1 VAAVIAMVM
10 MAAVL
15 TVLGLTGIG
24 RNHAGTGARTESGN
38 RSRADRPAVGQPAP
52 PPASSS
58 GPASSS
64 PTPAAPVAAGPPLP
78 PDPTGPDGAL
88 TDTGNGNVAL
98 TFDDGPNPD
107 YTLQVLALLRQYK
120 IHATFCLIGEQ
131 VQEYPDLVRAI
142 VADGH
147 TLCNHSWDHDE
158 QMADKSADYIRSEI
172 QRTTDAIEA
181 ASPGAVVRYYRQPGG
196 NWSPTIVQIARE
208 MGMSSLDWSVDP
220 QDWTVPPAATIES
233 AVSSQTQT
241 GSIVLMHD
249 GGGDRSHTIT
259 ALGVL
264 LPSLEQRFH
273 LQPMPTVAPSADSP
287 ANPGANQAANQTTN
301 QGGNSAA
308 DPAGLSPSKP
318 TS

>member
-1 VAAVIAMVM
+1 MVM

-15 TVLGLTGIG
+15 IVLGLVGIG
-24 RNHAGTGARTESGN
+24 RNHDNASRSASGTQSDAVQPGA
-38 RSRADRPAVGQPAP
+38 GQPVP
-52 PPASSS
+52 PIASSS
-58 GPASSS
+58 SSDTPPA
-64 PTPAAPVAAGPPLP
+64 AAPVPAGPPLP

-107 YTLQVLALLRQYK
+107 WTMQVLALLRQYH

-147 TLCNHSWDHDE
+147 TICNHSWDHDE
-158 QMADKSADYIRSEI
+158 QMASKSESYIRSEL

-181 ASPGAVVRYYRQPGG
+181 AAPNAVVRYYRQPGG
-196 NWSPTIVQIARE
+196 NWSPTIVQIAKE
-208 MGMSSLDWSVDP
+208 MGMTSLDWSVDP
-220 QDWTVPPAATIES
+220 QDWTVPPVSTIES
-233 AVSSQTQT
+233 TVLSQTTT

-264 LPSLEQRFH
+264 LPNLEQRFH
-273 LQPMPTVAPSADSP
+273 LEPMPTVAPTPTPDVNRPS
-287 ANPGANQAANQTTN
+287 NAA
-301 QGGNSAA
+301 AF
-308 DPAGLSPSKP
+308 
-318 TS
+318 

>member
-1 VAAVIAMVM
+1 M
-10 MAAVL
+10 MGVVL
-15 TVLGLTGIG
+15 IVLGLVGIG
-24 RNHAGTGARTESGN
+24 RKQGTGSHPTGAGAHAIHPGAGDPVLVMPSG
-38 RSRADRPAVGQPAP
+38 
-52 PPASSS
+52 S
-58 GPASSS
+58 GS
-64 PTPAAPVAAGPPLP
+64 PSAMPVVPTGPPLP

-107 YTLQVLALLRQYK
+107 WTLQVLALLRQYK

-147 TLCNHSWDHDE
+147 TICNHSWDHDE
-158 QMADKSADYIRSEI
+158 QMAGKSESYIRDEI

-181 ASPGAVVRYYRQPGG
+181 AAPGTPVRYYRQPGG
-196 NWSPTIVQIARE
+196 NWSPQIVEIAKE
-208 MGMSSLDWSVDP
+208 MGMTSLDWSVDP
-220 QDWTVPPAATIES
+220 QDWTVPPVSTIENT
-233 AVSSQTQT
+233 VLSQTTT

-264 LPSLEQRFH
+264 LPNLEQRFH
-273 LQPMPTVAPSADSP
+273 LQPMPTVAPAATP
-287 ANPGANQAANQTTN
+287 APDASGSS
-301 QGGNSAA
+301 SAA
-308 DPAGLSPSKP
+308 PY
-318 TS
+318 

>member
-1 VAAVIAMVM
+1 MAM

-15 TVLGLTGIG
+15 LVLGLTGIG
-24 RNHAGTGARTESGN
+24 RDHADTDGRSASRDQAVDHPGA
-38 RSRADRPAVGQPAP
+38 GQAGPQ
-52 PPASSS
+52 ASSS
-58 GPASSS
+58 GAAAS
-64 PTPAAPVAAGPPLP
+64 PTPAAPVVTGPPLP

-107 YTLQVLALLRQYK
+107 YTLQVLALLRQYH

-158 QMADKSADYIRSEI
+158 EMAGKSADYIRSEL

-196 NWSPTIVQIARE
+196 NWSPEIVEIAKE
-208 MGMSSLDWSVDP
+208 MDMSSLDWSVDP
-220 QDWTVPPAATIES
+220 QDWTVPPVATIETT
-233 AVSSQTQT
+233 VQSQTQA

-264 LPSLEQRFH
+264 LPNLEQRFH
-273 LQPMPTVAPSADSP
+273 LQPMPTVVPAPAPSA
-287 ANPGANQAANQTTN
+287 NQGANQAANAN
-301 QGGNSAA
+301 Q
-308 DPAGLSPSKP
+308 DTLPSSRP